1 MFYGMDTKDKDER
14 AKKQE
19 TRQKTKDEGRKD
31 EGQKSQDKVWSL
43 NLYAILKEFLFKTP
57 IFIPVVP

>member
-1 MFYGMDTKDKDER
+1 MKEPR
-14 AKKQE
+14 IIKQE
-19 TRQKTKDEGRKD
+19 TRNKKQDEGRKD